1 MSDESLLVT
10 RQLRKSFGGVHAI
23 DGVDFTL
30 QRGELRCLIGPNG
43 AGKSTFFKCLTGQL
57 RPTSGSVYFEGASL
71 AGIAMHEIARRGIGI
86 KNQVPSV
93 FEGLSARENLW
104 IAARSQV
111 STPAA
116 RRVADELIQRLG
128 LADFAAREVTQL
140 SHGQRQWVEIAM
152 VMARRPKLVLLDEP
166 SAGMA
171 QEEVARTAELIREIN
186 REASLIVVEH
196 DMQFIRQ
203 LDAVVTVFHQGRILT
218 QGRMDEIQGD
228 ERVRAIYLG
237 ARHDR

>member
-171 QEEVARTAELIREIN
+171 QEEVARTAELSREIN